1 MVAKN
6 RANRGQDELPSGK
19 AKGLGE
25 PPASL
30 DKEAREHWSRLA
42 RLLEDA
48 KLAKPF
54 DADGLR
60 MLLAMA
66 SGGEAARQA
75 RGRGRGRGH
84 PDHQRLLPE
93 EPVAGDRDRGAQRNE
108 NLFESLRSHPEGQ
121 GRDEGRRRRRGG
133 GSPTRVFLGR
143 HRGAGGEEASGLNA
157 PGSPTS
163 PVERSGPPNARSM
176 RSSSF
181 VSPGEP

>member
-54 DADGLR
+54 DADGLEFYCVCYSR
-60 MLLAMA
+60 WRRAERQLAKPAAEGGGEVIRTINGYYQKNPWLEIATEALKEMRIYLNHFGLTPKARGETKGAGEGEGEDLLLAYF
-66 SGGEAARQA
+66 SGDTAAQA
-75 RGRGRGRGH
+75 ERK
-84 PDHQRLLPE
+84 
-93 EPVAGDRDRGAQRNE
+93 
-108 NLFESLRSHPEGQ
+108 
-121 GRDEGRRRRRGG
+121 RRG
-133 GSPTRVFLGR
+133 
-143 HRGAGGEEASGLNA
+143 
-157 PGSPTS
+157 
-163 PVERSGPPNARSM
+163 
-176 RSSSF
+176 
-181 VSPGEP
+181 